1 MIHFQSAEMTP
12 LQRWRAILSGDPVD
26 RVPVFPFAFGHNAI
40 LFGYPNLGD
49 LYSKPELAYK
59 TQIIAREIYGWDQ
72 PLFFWSP
79 SWGITEYGGKS
90 VFPYNPKMMSVTMV
104 EPAVKTPEDAERLE
118 VPDPKKDP
126 NMIEAMKW
134 MKKAVEKKE
143 MPMFFLSGGWLTN
156 LDKIVEIQTVM
167 RWIKYHPD
175 LIKKLLAKTVE
186 FAVRQT
192 ELLISEMGA
201 DTWIAME
208 ATPTDSNTLISPQ
221 TFEQIVLPSAI
232 AVHQKV
238 LDLGVPMWFSH
249 FCSNQNGNIKA
260 GLIDR
265 IPMGKPGIIHFGPEV
280 DLKVT
285 VERFGKKNIVIGNI
299 DPPSIM
305 LQPYEEV
312 IRLAKA
318 DIEKGMH
325 SPRGYIMGVG
335 CELPPRTP
343 TANVYALVKAAR
355 EFGRY

>member
-134 MKKAVEKKE
+134 MKKAVEKK
-143 MPMFFLSGGWLTN
+143 
-156 LDKIVEIQTVM
+156 
-167 RWIKYHPD
+167 
-175 LIKKLLAKTVE
+175 
-186 FAVRQT
+186 
-192 ELLISEMGA
+192 
-201 DTWIAME
+201 
-208 ATPTDSNTLISPQ
+208 
-221 TFEQIVLPSAI
+221 
-232 AVHQKV
+232 
-238 LDLGVPMWFSH
+238 
-249 FCSNQNGNIKA
+249 
-260 GLIDR
+260 
-265 IPMGKPGIIHFGPEV
+265 
-280 DLKVT
+280 
-285 VERFGKKNIVIGNI
+285 
-299 DPPSIM
+299 
-305 LQPYEEV
+305 
-312 IRLAKA
+312 
-318 DIEKGMH
+318 
-325 SPRGYIMGVG
+325 
-335 CELPPRTP
+335 
-343 TANVYALVKAAR
+343 
-355 EFGRY
+355 